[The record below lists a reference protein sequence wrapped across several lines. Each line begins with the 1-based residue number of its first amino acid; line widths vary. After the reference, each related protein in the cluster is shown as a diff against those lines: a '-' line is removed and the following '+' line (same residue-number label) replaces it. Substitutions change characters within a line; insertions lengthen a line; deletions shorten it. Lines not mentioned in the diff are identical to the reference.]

1 MLNVKRWQVDCMIQ
15 IFHSFSKFPEEN
27 CVFLHEDTGHSRHI
41 EKNTQH
47 RGERH
52 KMLKCCSTG
61 AVAVSVP
68 SACSQTKGGK
78 LPAPVIHLV
87 MFSHRHE
94 MQKSCT
100 RWFSCCTEEIHGLLG
115 SLMDALEKVKKAPL
129 SISCT
134 LGWFPRAVKIQASVK
149 TGCCERESLWQ
160 KYSCDL

>member
-1 MLNVKRWQVDCMIQ
+1 MIQ

-27 CVFLHEDTGHSRHI
+27 CVFLHEDAGHSRHV

-61 AVAVSVP
+61 AVAVNVP

-87 MFSHRHE
+87 MFSHGHE
-94 MQKSCT
+94 MQKVALGGFPAALRKSMDCL
-100 RWFSCCTEEIHGLLG
+100 GL
-115 SLMDALEKVKKAPL
+115 
-129 SISCT
+129 
-134 LGWFPRAVKIQASVK
+134 
-149 TGCCERESLWQ
+149 
-160 KYSCDL
+160 